1 MKLSQK
7 QQQIVSHNEGA
18 LLVEASLGCGK
29 TRVLIERVKFLLSL
43 SRYGRI
49 LALAPSKLTA
59 NKMKELLVDDDSFQQ
74 KERVNVGTIHSFCLD
89 LVQSRGNLIGLAP
102 NVVLLGSEE
111 DRFVLLKEVFIEN
124 PQLFKAALAYY
135 GDPQSAFQEVL
146 KDIAQQKKN
155 LILPESCTLADPFS
169 LIYSEYNQKLLQ
181 QNAIDFDD
189 ILLFAYLILTEN
201 DSVVEIY
208 NSIYRYI
215 CIDEAQ
221 NLNFVQYQVI
231 KALCGDSYRN
241 VMMVGDI
248 NKSIC
253 RLNSSS
259 MISDFV
265 IYFSPVVYK
274 LDENYCSAKRIV
286 EFANRLEHY
295 DSAVNYVYDGEL
307 LAVELHDEESE
318 AQYIVD
324 KIEQL
329 MRDGHPDV
337 EGVITPERIAVIARN
352 RYVFA
357 HVEEQLTKRN
367 IPFFFKKTANGLE
380 NESAFMKVFELCMR
394 ILINRKD
401 YVHLQQLK
409 TLIGNSESGIFNK
422 TNDADGVSILKEI
435 LLNTT
440 YEKLL
445 PAIDVL
451 NSEALNFDNAL
462 KALEPILSSFEDN
475 ERYLVSMDIQQWRN
489 HWSRYCGFVPKQYR
503 TLASFRNQISL
514 GKTKAV
520 AVDSGISLVTAQ
532 MSKGSQFDVVFIM
545 GLSEGTFPDY
555 RAIKLGDSQLS
566 QEANNMYVSVT
577 RAKRLCYMTYSAT
590 KKMPWGDIKSQEPS
604 RYIADIVTCSPKTV
618 ES

>member
-231 KALCGDSYRN
+231 KA
-241 VMMVGDI
+241 
-248 NKSIC
+248 
-253 RLNSSS
+253 
-259 MISDFV
+259 
-265 IYFSPVVYK
+265 
-274 LDENYCSAKRIV
+274 
-286 EFANRLEHY
+286 
-295 DSAVNYVYDGEL
+295 
-307 LAVELHDEESE
+307 
-318 AQYIVD
+318 
-324 KIEQL
+324 
-329 MRDGHPDV
+329 
-337 EGVITPERIAVIARN
+337 
-352 RYVFA
+352 
-357 HVEEQLTKRN
+357 
-367 IPFFFKKTANGLE
+367 
-380 NESAFMKVFELCMR
+380 
-394 ILINRKD
+394 
-401 YVHLQQLK
+401 
-409 TLIGNSESGIFNK
+409 
-422 TNDADGVSILKEI
+422 
-435 LLNTT
+435 
-440 YEKLL
+440 
-445 PAIDVL
+445 
-451 NSEALNFDNAL
+451 
-462 KALEPILSSFEDN
+462 
-475 ERYLVSMDIQQWRN
+475 
-489 HWSRYCGFVPKQYR
+489 
-503 TLASFRNQISL
+503 
-514 GKTKAV
+514 
-520 AVDSGISLVTAQ
+520 
-532 MSKGSQFDVVFIM
+532 
-545 GLSEGTFPDY
+545 
-555 RAIKLGDSQLS
+555 
-566 QEANNMYVSVT
+566 
-577 RAKRLCYMTYSAT
+577 
-590 KKMPWGDIKSQEPS
+590 
-604 RYIADIVTCSPKTV
+604 
-618 ES
+618 